1 MSWLDN
7 LRKRRPE
14 DPANRLLFFSKQ
26 ELTEQTYAV
35 IRLTW
40 YLDDKITAVSETTI
54 GLYDEDVIAEFSDL
68 VGNALRAGC
77 DVSVACIDDPQYL
90 GIYEP

>member
-7 LRKRRPE
+7 LRKHKPE
-14 DPANRLLFFSKQ
+14 EPINRLLFFSKQ

-35 IRLTW
+35 IRVTW
-40 YLDDKITAVSETTI
+40 FLHGKISAVSETSI
-54 GLYDEDVIAEFSDL
+54 GLYDQDVIAEFSDL

-90 GIYEP
+90 GIYDQ

>member
-7 LRKRRPE
+7 LRKRKPE
-14 DPANRLLFFSKQ
+14 EPITRLLFFIKQ
-26 ELTEQTYAV
+26 ELQHDTYAV
-35 IRLTW
+35 IRVTW
-40 YLDDKITAVSETTI
+40 YLQGKVCGVSETAI
-54 GLYDEDVIAEFSDL
+54 GIYEKDVIAEFSEL

-77 DVSVACIDDPQYL
+77 DVSVACIDDPHYL

>member
-7 LRKRRPE
+7 LRNRKPE
-14 DPANRLLFFSKQ
+14 DPMQRLLFFSKQ
-26 ELTEQTYAV
+26 ELMEQNYAV
-35 IRLTW
+35 IRITW
-40 YLDDKITAVSETTI
+40 YLQGKICAVSETAI
-54 GLYDEDVIAEFSDL
+54 GLFQQDVISEFSEI

-77 DVSVACIDDPQYL
+77 DVSVLSIDDPHYL

>member
-7 LRKRRPE
+7 LRKRKPE
-14 DPANRLLFFSKQ
+14 EPINRLLFFSKQ

-35 IRLTW
+35 IRITW
-40 YLDDKITAVSETTI
+40 FLEGKICGVSETSI
-54 GLYDEDVIAEFSDL
+54 GLYEKDVIAEFSDL

-90 GIYEP
+90 GIYES

>member
-7 LRKRRPE
+7 LRNGKKR
-14 DPANRLLFFSKQ
+14 DAINRLLFLSKQ
-26 ELTEQTYAV
+26 ELSEQTYAV
-35 IRLTW
+35 IRVTW
-40 YLDDKITAVSETTI
+40 YYNGKICGVSETSI
-54 GLYDEDVIAEFSDL
+54 GVYEQDVIAEFSDL

-90 GIYEP
+90 GIYDS

>member
-7 LRKRRPE
+7 LHRRKREEPT
-14 DPANRLLFFSKQ
+14 NRLLFFTKQ
-26 ELTEQTYAV
+26 ELEHETYAV
-35 IRLTW
+35 IRITW
-40 YLDDKITAVSETTI
+40 YLHGKISGVSETAI
-54 GLYDEDVIAEFSDL
+54 GTYDQDVIAEFSDL

-90 GIYEP
+90 GIYDQ

>member
-54 GLYDEDVIAEFSDL
+54 GLYDKDVIAEFSDL

>member
-7 LRKRRPE
+7 LRRRKPE
-14 DPANRLLFFSKQ
+14 DPINRLLFFSKQ

-35 IRLTW
+35 IRVTW
-40 YLDDKITAVSETTI
+40 FMEGKIAGVSETSI
-54 GLYDEDVIAEFSDL
+54 GLYDQDVIAEFSDL

-77 DVSVACIDDPQYL
+77 DVSVACIDDAHYL
-90 GIYEP
+90 GIYDS

>member
-7 LRKRRPE
+7 LYRRKPE
-14 DPANRLLFFSKQ
+14 EPTNRLLFFTKQ
-26 ELTEQTYAV
+26 DLEHETYAL
-35 IRLTW
+35 IRITW
-40 YLDDKITAVSETTI
+40 YLGGKISAVSETSI
-54 GLYDEDVIAEFSDL
+54 GMYDQDVIAEFSDL

-90 GIYEP
+90 GIYDQ